1 MVALVAVL
9 RLAVGRDCLV
19 GAGDVPHLAV
29 VAAAPSAPGGLPV
42 AVAPGA
48 PPSARLAVAALRP
61 WRLAAVG
68 AGVACAGPPLVGVVG
83 RFAVES
89 RRMAVAWNFRSGAAR
104 GLAAVGACVVP
115 PLVAVAWRF
124 FVVVAVAWRFFVVV
138 AVACLAGVVAL
149 GGASVAAPGLAGNS
163 PSAAAA
169 RNQTAWGIER
179 LAQNQKKRRPET
191 LSPRKDHNA
200 LRVVPTKG
208 AIRRYS

>member
-9 RLAVGRDCLV
+9 RLAVGRGCLV

-29 VAAAPSAPGGLPV
+29 VAAVPSAPGGLPV

-68 AGVACAGPPLVGVVG
+68 AGVACAGPPFVGVVG
-83 RFAVES
+83 CFVIES
-89 RRMAVAWNFRSGAAR
+89 RRMAVAWSFRSGAAR
-104 GLAAVGACVVP
+104 GPAAVGACVVP
-115 PLVAVAWRF
+115 PL
-124 FVVVAVAWRFFVVV
+124 VAVAWRFFVVV